1 MATIATLAVN
11 MVAKT
16 GAFTKGMKKARKS
29 TNYFS
34 RSLKQLA
41 VQAATVFG
49 AMRAYQFLKGSVAL
63 FGEQEKQVRSLSDA
77 LALLGKGGVSTM
89 KDMQAFAVQMQKT
102 TIYGDELVLKM
113 MSLGA
118 SLSKLSGDK
127 LKQATRSAIGLAA
140 VIKKDLPTAMLLVA
154 RAAVGDTSM
163 LTRYGIKISETLSKE
178 EKFQAVLRKGAEGFA
193 LATGATKTYA
203 GSMQQLGNRL
213 GDVREYL
220 GGKLVPAILRLSGAL
235 KVFNTGI
242 VDNAAKMLKW
252 IVVIETGLFL
262 GPRIVKMFTA
272 IIKTLKLLAKA
283 ETVALAFGGPAG
295 WAAIGVG
302 LMVSAAALEVI
313 DNLFKDIK
321 TDSEKA
327 ADSINKMI
335 AATNKLAKKQNNGL
349 QSWLE
354 GWVTKA
360 LKGFSGKS
368 ELDFTKGTANLRDYR
383 FNRAYEESNAAQR
396 AIEAAKQNAEAVEDS
411 AKAYANYTKW
421 IKANTEAMKKNKEA
435 AAQAEHK
442 RLGEFV
448 SGIQKSI
455 KDFGKTEGQLW
466 AEDYAKSSGKGINER
481 LYTVDVL
488 RDLAKLN
495 TMKRMKA
502 GAEEFRNIMKDVTE
516 QLKTFGMDWLAKLKY
531 RVQQLKDITKEQKD
545 KFYDLLDQ
553 LKAKKAAAG
562 MAGVLAGGEMRYIER
577 PAFVDIRSSG
587 QDQIQNRQL
596 TELRRG
602 NTLATEGN
610 TALKEIGKQV
620 WK

>member
-77 LALLGKGGVSTM
+77 LALLGRGGVSTM
-89 KDMQAFAVQMQKT
+89 KDMQAFAVQMQNIT
-102 TIYGDELVLKM
+102 VYGDELVLKM
-113 MSLGA
+113 MALGA
-118 SLSKLSGDK
+118 SLSKLSGED
-127 LKQATRSAIGLAA
+127 LKQATKSAIGLAS
-140 VIKKDLPTAMLLVA
+140 VIKKDLATAMLLVA

-163 LTRYGIKISETLSKE
+163 LTRYGIKISETLSKQ
-178 EKFQAVLRKGAEGFA
+178 EKFRAVLRLGAEGFV
-193 LATGATKTYA
+193 LATGEAETFS
-203 GSMQQLGNRL
+203 GSMLQLGNRL
-213 GDVREYL
+213 SDVREHL
-220 GGKLVPAILRLSGAL
+220 GEKLVPAILRLSGAL
-235 KVFNTGI
+235 KVFNNGI

-252 IVVIETGLFL
+252 VIVIETGLFL

-283 ETVALAFGGPAG
+283 ETVALAFGGQ

-302 LMVSAAALEVI
+302 LIASGAALGLIDAMFQGIEKDSEAAADAAEKMATAKAAAQSAA
-313 DNLFKDIK
+313 
-321 TDSEKA
+321 KA
-327 ADSINKMI
+327 ATT
-335 AATNKLAKKQNNGL
+335 AQATA
-349 QSWLE
+349 
-354 GWVTKA
+354 
-360 LKGFSGKS
+360 
-368 ELDFTKGTANLRDYR
+368 
-383 FNRAYEESNAAQR
+383 
-396 AIEAAKQNAEAVEDS
+396 EAAHT
-411 AKAYANYTKW
+411 AKV
-421 IKANTEAMKKNKEA
+421 KANTDALKKNKEA
-435 AAQAEHK
+435 AKLLADTLK
-442 RLGEFV
+442 NVIGVRIRLGEEISTFGQ
-448 SGIQKSI
+448 SGRQAEITLMEAVGKKRFGGVVEEYKELKHLIEATNDIFYI
-455 KDFGKTEGQLW
+455 KYYGKPMDTLLMLHKELRRVENSDVFKTYEKFQ
-466 AEDYAKSSGKGINER
+466 AELDVIKAMDKELTKQENINEQGE
-481 LYTVDVL
+481 
-488 RDLAKLN
+488 K
-495 TMKRMKA
+495 
-502 GAEEFRNIMKDVTE
+502 FRNIMKDVTE